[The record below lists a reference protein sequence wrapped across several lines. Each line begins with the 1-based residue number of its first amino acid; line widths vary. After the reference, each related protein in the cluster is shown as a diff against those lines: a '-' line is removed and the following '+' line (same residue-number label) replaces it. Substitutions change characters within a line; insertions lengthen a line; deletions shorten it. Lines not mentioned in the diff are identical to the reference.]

1 MVVPR
6 YFPQTIPLRRFQL
19 PRADRL
25 RVHFNK
31 MFNNTVLRTHAPF
44 RSLTILFSLGTELT
58 ENQCQS
64 VCQSLFL
71 RLHTLSS
78 I

>member
-1 MVVPR
+1 MVVPW
-6 YFPQTIPLRRFQL
+6 YFPQTISLRRFQL

-25 RVHFNK
+25 RVPFNT

-44 RSLTILFSLGTELT
+44 RSLTFLLSLGTELT

-64 VCQSLFL
+64 VSAPVAKD
-71 RLHTLSS
+71 TT
-78 I
+78 